1 MNEKRTTPRAG
12 ATRLLAVLLL
22 AGVLPV
28 LGAQA
33 LKDNPDYR
41 QAREL
46 QRLSEQA
53 LEAGEYD
60 QAATYARESKLY
72 AAKAEAYAA
81 RLVLAYKA
89 NGWRQYARDK
99 VADARAQ
106 GAERTFAEG
115 FARASEEYRM
125 AEGTYDAEEYE
136 ASISHSRQAVAELAD
151 FHPVT
156 TVAAAEPPAAE
167 PTDADTAAS
176 EDWEEPAVEPPVYPQ
191 YYRVRLVPADRDTL
205 NKIAGYPFVYND
217 RYQWRVLY
225 EANKSKLRRPNNP
238 HLIHPD
244 TLLLIPSLNGEK
256 REGIYDPQKEY
267 PTFEKK

>member
-1 MNEKRTTPRAG
+1 MNEKRSTLRAG
-12 ATRLLAVLLL
+12 VARLIAVLLL
-22 AGVLPV
+22 AGVLPL
-28 LGAQA
+28 LGAQS
-33 LKDNPDYR
+33 LQDNPDYR
-41 QAREL
+41 KAREL

-60 QAATYARESKLY
+60 KSITYAQEAQTY

-115 FARASEEYRM
+115 FARAAEEYRM
-125 AEGTYDAEEYE
+125 AEGTYGAGEYE
-136 ASISHSRQAVAELAD
+136 SSIAHSRQAVTELEG
-151 FHPVT
+151 FHPPT
-156 TVAAAEPPAAE
+156 AVAVVE
-167 PTDADTAAS
+167 PTDAGTAAS
-176 EDWEEPAVEPPVYPQ
+176 EDWEEPPIEQPVFPQ
-191 YYRVRLVPADRDTL
+191 YYRVRLIPADRDTL

-225 EANKSKLRRPNNP
+225 EANKKKLRRPNNP

-244 TLLLIPSLNGEK
+244 QLLLIPSLNGEK

-267 PTFEKK
+267 PVFPGK

>member
-1 MNEKRTTPRAG
+1 MNGNRKTLRTG
-12 ATRLLAVLLL
+12 LMVVLAVLLL

-28 LGAQA
+28 LGAQT
-33 LKDNPDYR
+33 LLRDNPDY
-41 QAREL
+41 QKAREL

-60 QAATYARESKLY
+60 QAATYAEESKLY

-81 RLVLAYKA
+81 KMAIAYKA

-115 FARASEEYRM
+115 FTRAAEEYRM
-125 AEGTYDAEEYE
+125 AESTFDAEEFE
-136 ASISHSRQAVAELAD
+136 ASINHSRQAIAELAD

-156 TVAAAEPPAAE
+156 TVAAVE
-167 PTDADTAAS
+167 PTDTETAAS
-176 EDWEEPAVEPPVYPQ
+176 EEWEEPAAEEPVYPQ
-191 YYRVRLVPADRDTL
+191 YYRVRLIPADRDTL